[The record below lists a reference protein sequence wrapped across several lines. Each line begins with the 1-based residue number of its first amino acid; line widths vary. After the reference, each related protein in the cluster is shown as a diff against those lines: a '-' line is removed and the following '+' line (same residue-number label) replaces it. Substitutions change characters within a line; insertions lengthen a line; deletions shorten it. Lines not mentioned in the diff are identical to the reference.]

1 MRRASFCAARIPR
14 ASTTFSNATSPS
26 QVVRTRISLS
36 SSRLALG
43 TSTLSRKRSNC
54 ASGSGNVPSCS
65 IGFCVAITKKG
76 RPSAC
81 VTPPA
86 LTVRS
91 CIASSNADCV
101 FGLARF
107 TSSASTSSAKIGPRR
122 NSMRRRVVPG
132 SSIKTFVPVI
142 SAGMTSGVNCTRE
155 NRRPVASASERISN
169 VLPSPGTPSRSM
181 CPSAKRHVNVRS
193 TTSCCP
199 TMRLPTSVRSRRN
212 NMRKSSACRRACE
225 ASSMSALSN

>member
-81 VTPPA
+81 VTPPE

-91 CIASSNADCV
+91 CIASSIDDCV
-101 FGLARF
+101 FGVARLI
-107 TSSASTSSAKIGPRR
+107 SSASTIWAKIGPLR
-122 NSMRRRVVPG
+122 NWKSRPCSVSTTMVVPV
-132 SSIKTFVPVI
+132 T
-142 SAGMTSGVNCTRE
+142 SAGIRSGVNCTRL
-155 NRRPVASASERISN
+155 NLRCSACDSERMSS
-169 VLPSPGTPSRSM
+169 VLPRPGTPSSRQ
-181 CPSAKRHVNVRS
+181 CPPANRHTRTPSTVSLWPTTTLAISRRVRS
-193 TTSCCP
+193 NA
-199 TMRLPTSVRSRRN
+199 SR
-212 NMRKSSACRRACE
+212 KACASA
-225 ASSMSALSN
+225 SMDST